1 MGGGGFAGRGLGG
14 GGLGGGDGS
23 AFKAAVREVTSDP
36 FCAAAASCV
45 ATATAAAL
53 AAALTFA
60 PEGKSCSVMTAPV
73 CAGATPTK
81 FAPSNASVA
90 AVLAFASRLLCT
102 CADMA
107 EAVLN
112 AAAVAPKPHSVRVTF
127 VAGLVC
133 RRRRR
138 NAPDGTARA
147 T

>member
-1 MGGGGFAGRGLGG
+1 M
-14 GGLGGGDGS
+14 
-23 AFKAAVREVTSDP
+23 REVTSDP

-90 AVLAFASRLLCT
+90 AVLAFASRRLCT
-102 CADMA
+102 CAAVA

-112 AAAVAPKPHSVRVTF
+112 AAAVVPKPDSVMETF
-127 VAGLVC
+127 VPGVTCRL
-133 RRRRR
+133 RRRR
-138 NAPDGTARA
+138 DGRARA